1 MLPFPPPLLPEPIT
15 VPGNVADGD
24 YNVRVRFVKV
34 VGLSHLLSIAMLGAV
49 VALCLRPS
57 SMVELSQRGP
67 ERLVPLA
74 FLALIALSIGRRLA
88 PVFQF
93 FVLVALMLSA
103 GAALSFWIASW
114 HDSFPEFME
123 AAGYT
128 LLSAWGALV
137 LYNLL
142 CGRDYSFV
150 GEFVLSWIASIAV
163 AVFAS
168 IHFRLTVA
176 EGLTL
181 GVAATS
187 ALVYWTYDLAMI
199 LRRRTPAE
207 PFQAI
212 VDLYRD
218 LLNFVGFPVR
228 ILRMPK
234 RKGRTAV

>member
-24 YNVRVRFVKV
+24 YNFRVRFVKL
-34 VGLSHLLSIAMLGAV
+34 VGLAHLLSIAVLGAV
-49 VALCLRPS
+49 VAICLKPS
-57 SMVELSQRGP
+57 ALVELSQHGP
-67 ERLVPLA
+67 ERFVPLA
-74 FLALIALSIGRRLA
+74 FLVLIALSIGRRLA
-88 PVFQF
+88 PFGQ
-93 FVLVALMLSA
+93 LLLLGALLLSA

-123 AAGYT
+123 AAGFT
-128 LLSAWGALV
+128 LLAAWGTLV
-137 LYNLL
+137 LYNLF
-142 CGRDYSFV
+142 CGRDYSFM
-150 GEFVLSWIASIAV
+150 GEFMISWMVTV
-163 AVFAS
+163 AVTVVVS
-168 IHFRLTVA
+168 IQSRLTVA
-176 EGLTL
+176 EALTI
-181 GVAATS
+181 GVAATG

-207 PFQAI
+207 PIQAI

-234 RKGRTAV
+234 RKGRTAS